1 MVSTRY
7 WSFPPNAQGEGEDVL
22 QSPLCLPLGVSV
34 FGLCRSHAEVAACP
48 SDRSCDSGPL
58 ACPSRRLAVF
68 FSFFFFFSLGTG
80 CPGCRCSSTW
90 CDRKSHFTSFVTGTG
105 TRRWYESES
114 RLYRHYQP
122 GYRVGAWAS
131 HITVAVRRGNPT
143 NLNPEYS
150 T

>member
-68 FSFFFFFSLGTG
+68 FSFFFFSHLGLDA
-80 CPGCRCSSTW
+80 P
-90 CDRKSHFTSFVTGTG
+90 
-105 TRRWYESES
+105 
-114 RLYRHYQP
+114 
-122 GYRVGAWAS
+122 
-131 HITVAVRRGNPT
+131 VADVPRRGVTASLILRALLRELGLVGGT
-143 NLNPEYS
+143 NQNHDYTDIISPVIVLGPGRPISRSPFVGEIPPI
-150 T
+150 